1 MNKDYT
7 YAEIKELI
15 NEELV
20 NFNFIIESKHI
31 FNSEFNK
38 YRKFFKGLLK
48 KTTKTK
54 SAWYDPTRTDIGFWN
69 KKYNY
74 HYPNFN
80 TYEDTKGIGKYITL
94 DTCKVNNDPDDKNLQ
109 DFDMTQLYKDFP
121 NLKKDQELLLSLKEK
136 VRGGRRPKDLE
147 KDYEAERLRKAA
159 EENKA
164 TCGICHDHWELVDM
178 GGEGRKFNLSKNVI
192 ADHGFTIKFGNGR
205 NGVCFGA
212 RFHCWEKSPKVKI
225 EYVNQILQPT
235 LDEVLKEKPT
245 DKIVEYY
252 KEEIKD
258 YFKAKEEYNNL
269 PNELTYEY
277 RNKKREL
284 GKYFNPTSKFDTE
297 SYSENVKKV
306 HAIYVRYTTPAIA
319 FSGQQVATSITLK
332 VEEVTLEYLTKFW
345 SDYKTRL
352 ENEIAT
358 FETAIKNWKLQPTP
372 RERLGK

>member
-1 MNKDYT
+1 MNRTYT
-7 YAEIKELI
+7 YAELKERI
-15 NEELV
+15 QKDYET
-20 NFNFIIESKHI
+20 FNFIIESKHI
-31 FNSEFNK
+31 FNQEFIGF
-38 YRKFFKGLLK
+38 RKFFKNLLK
-48 KTTKTK
+48 KQSK
-54 SAWYDPTRTDIGFWN
+54 SKNDWFRKDQPISETN
-69 KKYNY
+69 KKFDIL
-74 HYPNFN
+74 YPYF
-80 TYEDTKGIGKYITL
+80 E
-94 DTCKVNNDPDDKNLQ
+94 KVGGYRIYLNKETVADLS
-109 DFDMTQLYKDFP
+109 MTQLYKDFP
-121 NLKKDQELLLSLKEK
+121 NLKADYDLLLSLKEK
-136 VRGGRRPKDLE
+136 VRGGKRPKDLE

-192 ADHGFTIKFGNGR
+192 ADHGFTIKFGTGR
-205 NGVCFGA
+205 DGVCFGA
-212 RFHCWEKSPKVKI
+212 RFHCWEKSPQVKI
-225 EYVNQILQPT
+225 EYVKQILQPT

-245 DKIVEYY
+245 DKTVKYY

-269 PNELTYEY
+269 SDELIIEY
-277 RNKKREL
+277 RNKKREM
-284 GKYFNPTSKFDTE
+284 GDFFNPTSKFDTE
-297 SYSENVKKV
+297 SYSENIKKV
-306 HAIYVRYTTPAIA
+306 HAINLRYTRPTIS
-319 FSGQQVATSITLK
+319 FCGQRIATSITLK

>member
-1 MNKDYT
+1 MNRTYT
-7 YAEIKELI
+7 YAELQERIQKDYET
-15 NEELV
+15 
-20 NFNFIIESKHI
+20 FNFIIESKHI
-31 FNSEFNK
+31 FNQEFIGF
-38 YRKFFKGLLK
+38 RKFFKNLLK
-48 KTTKTK
+48 KQSKK
-54 SAWYDPTRTDIGFWN
+54 KNDWYDPKLPNSEKFGKKFDILYPYFESVITEYRIYLN
-69 KKYNY
+69 KE
-74 HYPNFN
+74 
-80 TYEDTKGIGKYITL
+80 TVADL
-94 DTCKVNNDPDDKNLQ
+94 
-109 DFDMTQLYKDFP
+109 DMTQLYKDFP

-136 VRGGRRPKDLE
+136 VRGGKRPKDLE

-159 EENKA
+159 EEDKA
-164 TCGICHDHWELVDM
+164 TCGICNQYWELVNIQD
-178 GGEGRKFNLSKNVI
+178 RKNI
-192 ADHGFTIKFGNGR
+192 IHDHGFTIRPGFR
-205 NGVCFGA
+205 SGVCFGA
-212 RFHCWEKSPKVKI
+212 RYECWEKSPESKIQYVK
-225 EYVNQILQPT
+225 QILQPT

-245 DKIVEYY
+245 DKTVKYY

-306 HAIYVRYTTPAIA
+306 HAIYVRYTRPTISFCGQRIATP
-319 FSGQQVATSITLK
+319 ITLK